1 MATERLLQ
9 LLTALLTA
17 LGSLMLGTSSGNLT
31 LPLLTIAAAT
41 MSIYL
46 TDRLRWFYL
55 HGSVA
60 NLAALCAVLISIY
73 DFYELERDRQLLA
86 IAYLLVYLQI
96 VLLFQ
101 IKTHRIYWQLHLLS
115 LLQVIVATAV
125 STSLGFGILL
135 IIYLFCCLWT
145 GFVFFVV
152 RQENRQSD
160 QVKSSLPQTWT
171 TGVSLAEALRTPK
184 TRFHPRLALAALR
197 QAAGICLF
205 AFLTFLLLPRI
216 GDGTSHQK
224 IIGTRMIGFTDS
236 VRLGEL
242 GTAIESEE
250 PVLRL
255 WFFEPGAEQ
264 AFRLLGPPMLRG
276 AVVNYYQN
284 GTWSIAQ
291 GQHLWEQEIEIPRS
305 TAGSVRQRIAMTP
318 LRERTVFAIYPPTSI
333 DRQST
338 VAFNLRTQQMVR
350 TTSQSTP
357 FDAILGASGIHN
369 RRQTRI
375 TAIGPTDAIGDV
387 SLLQPFRDAE
397 NSNAA
402 TRRLEPLSK
411 LANRI
416 LDENGLTDATTIE
429 RADAICSYL
438 KSSPRFK
445 YSLTGVKRNPDLDP
459 VVDFLTE
466 NPQGHC
472 EYFSS
477 ALTLMLRSV
486 GIRARM
492 IIGFRG
498 GNWNHL
504 GAYYQIRQKD
514 AHSWTEAYIPPDEI
528 ASFPENGSLPSTD
541 RFANS
546 QIKRGGWL
554 RLDPTP
560 GNSGFDSQM
569 RSGVAW
575 QFFGQMR
582 NYADFLWTKY
592 VIQLDARRQ
601 QEEIYARFTD
611 WAGSQ
616 LDTIVQK
623 FILRDRPEQSPAE
636 RTETDRA
643 AQTESSRKN
652 IDWMR
657 ISLLLAILLSL
668 SGCIFLVRRLYRAGF
683 QDTCSAGK
691 DFATSTRPFYRQWER
706 LAVRYLAGR
715 RPEQT
720 AQAHAA
726 QMSDQLVAYG
736 LNNQRDIP
744 ARIVDAHY
752 AYVYGGIVPDS
763 EKEAE
768 LSDLI
773 AILGKALATQ
783 QRDALKT

>member
-17 LGSLMLGTSSGNLT
+17 LGSVMLGTSSGNVT

-73 DFYELERDRQLLA
+73 DFYQLERDRQLLA

-135 IIYLFCCLWT
+135 IIYLYCCLWT

-152 RQENRQSD
+152 RQENQQRD
-160 QVKSSLPQTWT
+160 RLKSSLPQTWT
-171 TGVSLAEALRTPK
+171 TDVSLAEALREQQ

-264 AFRLLGPPMLRG
+264 AFRLLGSPMLRG

-291 GQHLWEQEIEIPRS
+291 GQHIWEQEIEIPS
-305 TAGSVRQRIAMTP
+305 SNAGSVRQRIAMTP

-333 DRQST
+333 DQQST

-350 TTSQSTP
+350 TTSQSNP
-357 FDAILGASGIHN
+357 FDVILGASGIHN

-375 TAIGPTDAIGDV
+375 TAIGPTDAIGDI
-387 SLLQPFRDAE
+387 SLLQPFHGAE
-397 NSNAA
+397 NANAA
-402 TRRLEPLSK
+402 ARRLEPLSA
-411 LANRI
+411 LAARI
-416 LDENGLTDATTIE
+416 LEENGLTDATTIE
-429 RADAICSYL
+429 RADALCNYL

-445 YSLTGVKRNPDLDP
+445 YSLTGVKRDPELDP
-459 VVDFLTE
+459 IIDFLTE
-466 NPQGHC
+466 NPEGHC

-498 GNWNHL
+498 GDWNHL

-514 AHSWTEAYIPPDEI
+514 AHSWTEAYIPPDE
-528 ASFPENGSLPSTD
+528 AQSFSENGSLPSAD
-541 RFANS
+541 PYAYP
-546 QIKRGGWL
+546 QPERGGWL

-560 GNSGFDSQM
+560 GNSGFESQM
-569 RSGVAW
+569 KGGVAW
-575 QFFGQMR
+575 QFYGQMR

-601 QEEIYARFTD
+601 QEEIYDRFAD
-611 WAGSQ
+611 WAGAL
-616 LDTIVQK
+616 LDTVVQK
-623 FILRDRPEQSPAE
+623 FISQDRSEQRSLESA
-636 RTETDRA
+636 ETDRA
-643 AQTESSRKN
+643 APAEPSHKTL
-652 IDWMR
+652 DWTR
-657 ISLLLAILLSL
+657 LSLWLAILLSL
-668 SGCIFLVRRLYRAGF
+668 TGCIFLVRRRYRAGF
-683 QDTCSAGK
+683 QERCVTAKG
-691 DFATSTRPFYRQWER
+691 FATPPRPFYRQWER
-706 LAVRYLAGR
+706 LAARYLARR

-726 QMSDQLVAYG
+726 QMSDRLVAYG
-736 LNNQRDIP
+736 LANQRDIP
-744 ARIVDAHY
+744 ARVVDAHY
-752 AYVYGGIVPDS
+752 AYAYGGMTPDS
-763 EKEAE
+763 ETEAE

-773 AILGKALATQ
+773 VMLGKALATR